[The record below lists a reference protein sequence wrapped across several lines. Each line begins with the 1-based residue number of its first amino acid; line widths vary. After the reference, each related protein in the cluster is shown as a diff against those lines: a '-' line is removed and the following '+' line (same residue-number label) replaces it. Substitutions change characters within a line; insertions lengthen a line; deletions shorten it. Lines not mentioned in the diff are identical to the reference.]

1 MSIDKLLG
9 NINALKE
16 HLEHDEGRKKGAYK
30 DSKGLWTI
38 AVGHLL
44 SAEQTDRELEAMG
57 LEDELD
63 DWEGF
68 EITDEQIDALL
79 NIDIDDTLTMLK
91 LSFTIDELTELN
103 PDRFIALFSMA
114 FQMGSVVKF
123 PSMVNAI
130 KSADWERAA
139 DEMLWSNGLKK
150 QRRSQ
155 WYKDTPKRCQKM
167 SDGIR
172 WGNFDGQ
179 FKQPLPVVAASPLSA
194 YSDADLIDELY
205 QRLVKGV

>member
-16 HLEHDEGRKKGAYK
+16 HLEHDEGRRKGAYK
-30 DSKGLWTI
+30 DSKGFWTI

-57 LEDELD
+57 LDDELD

-79 NIDIDDTLTMLK
+79 DIDIDDTLTMLK
-91 LSFTIDELTELN
+91 LSFTIDELTGLN

-130 KSADWERAA
+130 KLADWERAA

-155 WYKDTPKRCQKM
+155 WHKDTPKRCQKM

-179 FKQPLPVVAASPLSA
+179 FKQPLPVVAARPLSA
-194 YSDADLIDELY
+194 YSDADLIEELY
-205 QRLVKGV
+205 QRLVKGI